1 MYIAYKDLTPKQM
14 ANGMLIEVM
23 DIYPI
28 SEWLAKQYVQKMIN
42 NIIKEITYKLP
53 IIQSNP
59 RTIYWNNVLTELD
72 AI

>member
-1 MYIAYKDLTPKQM
+1 MHVAYKDLTPKQM

-42 NIIKEITYKLP
+42 NIIIEITYKLP
-53 IIQSNP
+53 QGDCDK

>member
-42 NIIKEITYKLP
+42 NIITEITYKLP
-53 IIQSNP
+53 IMQSNV